1 MAELVYI
8 NPLLDDTNSFPANTS
23 TLVPDR
29 HAPPSPPMATL
40 APSKIVDPPPTH
52 SSLRL
57 HVKNAFLNGDLQEE
71 VYIVPPPSVSHNLG
85 EVYDDVDGIPVLK
98 SDLASCFEMK
108 DLGSL
113 LYFLGIEVASSPR
126 GHLLL

>member
-1 MAELVYI
+1 MVSHKLYVSHHIFFRDHISFFSINVSKAELVYI

-23 TLVPDR
+23 TSVPDR

-57 HVKNAFLNGDLQEE
+57 R
-71 VYIVPPPSVSHNLG
+71 
-85 EVYDDVDGIPVLK
+85 K
-98 SDLASCFEMK
+98 S
-108 DLGSL
+108 
-113 LYFLGIEVASSPR
+113 I
-126 GHLLL
+126 

>member
-1 MAELVYI
+1 MVKVKRDIVALI
-8 NPLLDDTNSFPANTS
+8 CTS
-23 TLVPDR
+23 VPDR

-57 HVKNAFLNGDLQEE
+57 H
-71 VYIVPPPSVSHNLG
+71 
-85 EVYDDVDGIPVLK
+85 DDVDGIPVLK